1 MPVDLEAIARRTHC
15 ELTSL
20 KAALPLI
27 EQGFSPPFLA
37 RYRRDELGGLAEQP
51 MWVLYRAVRE
61 EAWVKNRREDLL
73 KRLEQLPQADPALGR
88 AVRSASSK
96 RVIERLGRR
105 VRHEVQ
111 EASSPATRVAMRL
124 LNPEKNDPKDLSAL
138 LSSMQLTQD
147 AFDDGAIDQALVQR
161 LAAHPQLQATAVRWL
176 INNAKIRI
184 ISVKDIHAE
193 SDDHADSG
201 AAGGEHAAEPT
212 TGSSSVIVVQDT
224 GLSEV
229 SEHWPTPETLD
240 EPALSAE
247 PATESAETAEPE
259 ATESTEPV
267 AEASPVEQ
275 PQAEDAASTE
285 SASVATGTEPVAGD
299 APAES
304 AAPAQPAKPNAGKG
318 GKGKA
323 KSKPKLIKPAKK
335 ISPRQRRRRWLVSV
349 LQPLQGKEIP
359 AQKLTAFQTLM
370 LGRGLR
376 SGVVQCQFVYDANK
390 LTEQLHRAAAALNE
404 GLGEHLTQ
412 LTIAN
417 NSVIREAAEAVWWDE
432 LLESAASRLVSV
444 AADHLDAQMN
454 REGVDAK
461 VVLSIDAIG
470 PRTAAMAIVAS
481 DGRLLHTE
489 DLACQL
495 TAATRSSAVTRLG
508 ELIHRFGV
516 DLIVIS
522 NGPVRRG
529 CLVILHELVDQSS
542 PGTIRWTIADRSG
555 ADVYAGSEIGNREMR
570 VTPRRFRAAAWLAF
584 SVLKPSQAMTKVD
597 PLRLR
602 LGCFQM
608 ELAEDALWPALRD
621 VMTSGVSRGGVDVNA
636 APVDWLRQ
644 LPGMSGEIAHAIDAR
659 RRNGLFTKRSDVM
672 ELSQWPDTASV
683 RQAIAFLRVFGSEEP
698 LDGTL
703 IHPEDYALA
712 KKLATALKL
721 ELPPATPPGYQVPKF
736 DEPAPPVD
744 AAFHSPAS
752 VNDDSFGGEAA
763 ETEEDDSFASELQ
776 ADDHTVADA
785 SGGEMTSESVDA
797 SDSEPVAA
805 PETEAVAEV
814 VAETTTEEAAAPSAE
829 ATPPAE
835 RPAPVELE
843 IARRFV
849 RPSLKTLR
857 SANVSKNGRLV
868 PAEHV
873 SLWTLSAIHSVK
885 KVLRAALRHMQ

>member
-1 MPVDLEAIARRTHC
+1 M
-15 ELTSL
+15 
-20 KAALPLI
+20 
-27 EQGFSPPFLA
+27 
-37 RYRRDELGGLAEQP
+37 
-51 MWVLYRAVRE
+51 
-61 EAWVKNRREDLL
+61 
-73 KRLEQLPQADPALGR
+73 
-88 AVRSASSK
+88 
-96 RVIERLGRR
+96 
-105 VRHEVQ
+105 
-111 EASSPATRVAMRL
+111 
-124 LNPEKNDPKDLSAL
+124 
-138 LSSMQLTQD
+138 
-147 AFDDGAIDQALVQR
+147 
-161 LAAHPQLQATAVRWL
+161 
-176 INNAKIRI
+176 
-184 ISVKDIHAE
+184 
-193 SDDHADSG
+193 
-201 AAGGEHAAEPT
+201 
-212 TGSSSVIVVQDT
+212 
-224 GLSEV
+224 
-229 SEHWPTPETLD
+229 
-240 EPALSAE
+240 
-247 PATESAETAEPE
+247 
-259 ATESTEPV
+259 
-267 AEASPVEQ
+267 
-275 PQAEDAASTE
+275 
-285 SASVATGTEPVAGD
+285 
-299 APAES
+299 
-304 AAPAQPAKPNAGKG
+304 
-318 GKGKA
+318 
-323 KSKPKLIKPAKK
+323 
-335 ISPRQRRRRWLVSV
+335 

-390 LTEQLHRAAAALNE
+390 LTEQLHRAASALNE
-404 GLGEHLTQ
+404 GIGEHLRQ

-444 AADHLDAQMN
+444 AADHLDSQMN

-644 LPGMSGEIAHAIDAR
+644 LPGMSGEIANAIDLR
-659 RRNGLFTKRSDVM
+659 RRNTLFTKRSDVM

-683 RQAIAFLRVFGSEEP
+683 RQAIAFLRVFGSDEP

-703 IHPEDYALA
+703 IHPDDYALA
-712 KKLATALKL
+712 KKLAGALKL

-744 AAFHSPAS
+744 AALQAAS
-752 VNDDSFGGEAA
+752 SASDDSFGAELA
-763 ETEEDDSFASELQ
+763 ETEEDDSFAAELH
-776 ADDHTVADA
+776 ADDHEAIDGNDA
-785 SGGEMTSESVDA
+785 ESSLDSMSDA
-797 SDSEPVAA
+797 SDAIGSEPAAA
-805 PETEAVAEV
+805 PETEAVATTDAGAESSSEPA
-814 VAETTTEEAAAPSAE
+814 VAASAE
-829 ATPPAE
+829 PVPAAE
-835 RPAPVELE
+835 RPAPVELDIAPAFRQTKPE
-843 IARRFV
+843 DAQISKCVKEWQIGARRARQLVDALCDPFGEESSSGSAAAHAVMSKVPKLAELAVGDQVIGVVVGVTEFGAFV
-849 RPSLKTLR
+849 ELSPECSGLI
-857 SANVSKNGRLV
+857 
-868 PAEHV
+868 HV
-873 SLWTLSAIHSVK
+873 SRVADRFVEDLHEAVQVGDVLTAWVTTIDQKRRRVGLSAISPQREAELEQQRQQRREESRFQGRPGRGGQRQGGGHHQGGQQGGQQAGRGDQRGGQGGQPRRDDAGRAGVGAGQPN
-885 KVLRAALRHMQ
+885 RAAATGQATASQRQAEVVKTAVNKAVASIAVKATEVTIVVANDRIKADNVAASLVVVNVMTITTMMHHDRTAPRSSGTMYPQHRSPTRWPRAKNRCDRSAI